1 MSDERIVET
10 RTESPAWT
18 LPAIV
23 VLGLIAI
30 GGLAFGWSASS
41 KLDSTQQAV
50 ATQLKS
56 AEQAVQQDMSS
67 LKDRLAQDEKAST
80 DLQGDLKVVTGKL
93 KITQGQLKKARDEAA
108 KLNNATTE
116 KLTALDTSVH
126 SELATKA
133 TSDDVKVVDTKVV
146 GVKTDLDAT
155 REDLKMAR
163 SEMGTLIARNHDEID
178 QLRRLGERDYVEFT
192 VAGRGKPE
200 KVGNVTVE
208 LRGVNEKRNQFSAAV
223 TIEDKLFEKKH
234 SAMNEPIFFYLSGT
248 HIPEEIVVNK
258 VGKNTISGYLSI
270 PKANSQTA
278 ASAAKSGN

>member
-1 MSDERIVET
+1 MSEDRFIET
-10 RTESPAWT
+10 RTESAAWR
-18 LPAIV
+18 LQAII
-23 VLGLIAI
+23 VLGLLAV

-41 KLDSTQQAV
+41 KLDGTQQAV
-50 ATQLKS
+50 AAQLKT
-56 AEQAVQQDMSS
+56 AEQTMQQDMAS
-67 LKDRLAQDEKAST
+67 LKDRLAQDEKTNT

-93 KITQGQLKKARDEAA
+93 KITQGQLKKAREEAS
-108 KLNNATTE
+108 KLNDATTE

-133 TSDDVKVVDTKVV
+133 TSDDVKTVDTKVV

-163 SEMGTLIARNHDEID
+163 SEMGPLIARNHDEID

-192 VAGRGKPE
+192 IVGRNKPQ

-208 LRGVNEKRNQFSAAV
+208 LKGVNEKRNQFSAAV
-223 TIEDKLFEKKH
+223 TIEDKQFEKKNR
-234 SAMNEPIFFYLSGT
+234 AMNEPIFFYLSGT
-248 HIPEEIVVNK
+248 HIPEEIVINK
-258 VGKNTISGYLSI
+258 VGRNTVSGYLSI

-278 ASAAKSGN
+278 AAATKPRN

>member
-1 MSDERIVET
+1 MADERIVET
-10 RTESPAWT
+10 RTESPAWM
-18 LPAIV
+18 LPAVI
-23 VLGLIAI
+23 VLGLLAI
-30 GGLAFGWSASS
+30 GGLAFGWNASS
-41 KLDSTQQAV
+41 KLDATQQMV
-50 ATQLKS
+50 AAQLKT
-56 AEQAVQQDMSS
+56 EQQAVQQDMSS
-67 LKDRLAQDEKAST
+67 VKDRLAQDEKTNT
-80 DLQGDLKVVTGKL
+80 DLQGDLKVVTDKL
-93 KITQGQLKKARDEAA
+93 KITQGQLRKARQEAV
-108 KLNNATTE
+108 KLNDATTE
-116 KLTALDTSVH
+116 KVSALDTSVH

-192 VAGRGKPE
+192 IVGRNKPE

-208 LRGVNEKRNQFSAAV
+208 LKGVNEKRNQFSAAV
-223 TIEDKLFEKKH
+223 TIEDRRFDKRNR
-234 SAMNEPIFFYLSGT
+234 AMNEPIFFYLSGT

-270 PKANSQTA
+270 PKANSTTA
-278 ASAAKSGN
+278 AAASKSGN